1 MKGEARRAS
10 SIAITVANAIG
21 MGNQGSSLWQ
31 QTEVGPSLT
40 EVCPFWLSD
49 SFLAAQAR
57 PATAA
62 PNEQLVNNS
71 EATATWNMRCHL
83 AAEAFH
89 RDGDWRYKYAPMP
102 HQVHGQQ
109 PRPRQM
115 TTADSI
121 TFARFV
127 LFGFVTGPIRIFTP
141 LPWPCIGFFSLVLYN
156 FWCGYR

>member
-1 MKGEARRAS
+1 
-10 SIAITVANAIG
+10 
-21 MGNQGSSLWQ
+21 
-31 QTEVGPSLT
+31 
-40 EVCPFWLSD
+40 
-49 SFLAAQAR
+49 
-57 PATAA
+57 
-62 PNEQLVNNS
+62 
-71 EATATWNMRCHL
+71 MRCHL

-127 LFGFVTGPIRIFTP
+127 LFGFVTGPTWTAPERKSLQYGYRLRIP
-141 LPWPCIGFFSLVLYN
+141 ILQVLYKHLFLLLYN
-156 FWCGYR
+156 